1 MARINLD
8 FGLPDLR
15 AGLMGAAGAVGNIG
29 GQIKEERKKNELN
42 KLFKTI
48 NAARI
53 QQDTTALTN
62 AVKQLQALGYTKE
75 AAAFIPEIVAGN
87 TLITRRAKVKNLAV
101 KVNAPT
107 EIIDSIGT
115 MQLDEL
121 LDTAKTLRTKEL
133 EKIPT
138 GSKAVRLATAASVGI
153 SPERFDDLKLETL
166 SDNTFNDFI
175 SGQGGE
181 LEFFLKDGKIEA
193 YRTKN
198 GMIWSEDKTKWLEPQ
213 GLGLSKPPEV
223 SRVESITNKFAEDLG
238 LVGSKEFAEQYN
250 AAKQNRDALE
260 GILRTKPN
268 IDNMFTGALADT
280 KVEILKLAK
289 AFGIPLGDIDEKIK
303 NNETYAVEAGKRVA
317 LYIKNLGAGTGLSD
331 TDREYAKAVVAGTA
345 TYTPAALKDVL
356 SRFEKGAR
364 RSIKEYEASYQRVA
378 GKLKGDQMGALAFF
392 PENFP
397 IDEPEIVVNPSLTP
411 AGIELLNQVEEERR
425 REEEL
430 KAK

>member
-1 MARINLD
+1 MARIELD

-15 AGLMGAAGAVGNIG
+15 AGLMGAARTVAGLP
-29 GQIKEERKKNELN
+29 GQYKEERKKNELN

-53 QQDTTALTN
+53 QQDTTALTD

-75 AAAFIPEIVAGN
+75 AATLIPEIVAGN

-101 KVNAPT
+101 KVGASA

-133 EKIPT
+133 EKIPS
-138 GSKAVRLATAASVGI
+138 GNRKVRLATATSVGI

-166 SDNTFNDFI
+166 PDQTFNDFI

-198 GMIWSEDKTKWLEPQ
+198 GMIWNEDQAKWLEPQ
-213 GLGLSKPPEV
+213 GLGLSKPPEI

-238 LVGSKEFAEQYN
+238 LVGSKEFAEQYDS
-250 AAKQNRDALE
+250 AKKNRDALE
-260 GILRTKPN
+260 GILRSKPN
-268 IDNMFTGALADT
+268 IDNMFTGALANT

-289 AFGIPLGDIDEKIK
+289 AFGIPLGDIDEKIT
-303 NNETYAVEAGKRVA
+303 NNELYAAEAGKRVA
-317 LYIKNLGAGTGLSD
+317 AYITNLGAGTGLSD
-331 TDREYAKAVVAGTA
+331 EDRKYAEKVTAGLA
-345 TYTPAALKDVL
+345 TYSSAALKEL
-356 SRFEKGAR
+356 LGRMEQGAR

-378 GKLKGDQMGALAFF
+378 GKLKGDAGGALAFF
-392 PENFP
+392 PETFS

-411 AGIELLNQVEEERR
+411 AGIELLNQVEEDIKNEQG
-425 REEEL
+425 
-430 KAK
+430 